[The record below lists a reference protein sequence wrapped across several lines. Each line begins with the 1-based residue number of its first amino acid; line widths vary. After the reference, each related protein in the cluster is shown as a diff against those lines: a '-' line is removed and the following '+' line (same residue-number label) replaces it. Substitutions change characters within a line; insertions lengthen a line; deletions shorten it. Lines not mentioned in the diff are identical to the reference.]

1 MIHFNYVEQVE
12 QNEEKQRNMTN
23 KLEIQSG
30 QDRESLIFFVLN
42 PFMKKETLLQ
52 SAPKDPAF

>member
-1 MIHFNYVEQVE
+1 VIHFNYVEQVE

-30 QDRESLIFFVLN
+30 QDRESLICFVLT

-52 SAPKDPAF
+52 SAPKNPAL